1 MGTELVATASDDKT
15 VKVWDAG
22 EDGGKVP
29 VATFEVGCPATA
41 VCWSADGTNLYV
53 GALDNEIHVRFPT
66 LFFLFLALMIWIY
79 ICVVCA

>member
-15 VKVWDAG
+15 VKVWDVG

-53 GALDNEIHVRFPT
+53 GALDNEIHVRFPPFIIS
-66 LFFLFLALMIWIY
+66 FFLELMMIY
-79 ICVVCA
+79 A